1 MAPDTTGGKS
11 ASAPDYK
18 DDTVRSHIATRALT
32 VSLLVTLILGL
43 IELVFYFFS
52 RNNLFLIEGA
62 GNIAWLVPDFVMLA
76 TVKVGNRKPDLKMN
90 YGYRRIET
98 IFLLFFS
105 LAVGWFVL
113 SLLEKT
119 LREGPEAL
127 PPGYGAA
134 TVGLALVI
142 LLVLFFLYRYLR
154 DTGKAISSRILLMDS
169 MVIWMDMASA
179 GILVLSGIFLIL
191 MPEVHF
197 LQIALTLVVGFALLA
212 YSVKEAVAAAKE
224 LIDASPSL
232 AVTALVE
239 TITEETP
246 AVLLISDQRI
256 RSFGGAVAVDLTV
269 ETAPFMTVAEAYR
282 VATEIEEKIR
292 EKVENVIEV
301 KVRVHPAG
309 AFVVREVSGGTA
321 GGRDGG

>member
-1 MAPDTTGGKS
+1 MAPDTSRGE
-11 ASAPDYK
+11 AAPAPDYK
-18 DDTVRSHIATRALT
+18 DDTVRSQLATRALT
-32 VSLLVTLILGL
+32 LSLLVTFFLG
-43 IELVFYFFS
+43 IVELAFWFFS

-76 TVKVGNRKPDLKMN
+76 TVKVGNKKPDVKMN

-119 LREGPEAL
+119 LREGAEAL
-127 PPGYGAA
+127 PPAYGPA
-134 TVGLALVI
+134 TVLLALVI
-142 LLVLFFLYRYLR
+142 MIVLFFLSRYLR
-154 DTGKAISSRILLMDS
+154 DTGRRINSRILLMDA
-169 MVIWMDMASA
+169 MVVWMDTASA
-179 GILVLSGIFLIL
+179 AILVLSGVFLIL
-191 MPEVHF
+191 MPNVHF
-197 LQIALTLVVGFALLA
+197 IQVALTLVVGFALLA

-224 LIDASPSL
+224 LIDANPSL
-232 AVTALVE
+232 AVMALVE

-256 RSFGGAVAVDLTV
+256 RSFGGAIAVDLTV
-269 ETAPFMTVAEAYR
+269 ETDPSMTVADAYN
-282 VATEIEEKIR
+282 VATAIEERIL

-301 KVRVHPAG
+301 KVRINPAG
-309 AFVVREVSGGTA
+309 AFVSKESGSGT
-321 GGRDGG
+321 GE